1 MQPNELFH
9 AVTAAFPRS
18 FKPHEQWRDSFM
30 DEVEP
35 WAPHERVDAYKAL
48 KKAKSAAAAISLDDL
63 RRARGG
69 VAASSGALTAVS
81 YTRVW
86 LDYCRDERLYEALK
100 TMGVDIEV
108 FTRRLV
114 GVLWVTRSD
123 WRRELDLIAGVGEPE
138 DRLWRLYDYAKN
150 NALCHTQGS
159 EGWKLP
165 GKT

>member
-30 DEVEP
+30 DEVEA

-48 KKAKSAAAAISLDDL
+48 KKAKSAASAISLDDL

-69 VAASSGALTAVS
+69 VAASSGTIAKTSYAL
-81 YTRVW
+81 VW
-86 LDYCRDERLYEALK
+86 LQYCRDERLYEAVK
-100 TMGVDIEV
+100 IMGTDVEV
-108 FTRRLV
+108 YTRRLV
-114 GVLWVTRSD
+114 GILWSTRAD
-123 WRRELDLIAGVGEPE
+123 WRRELDQIAGAGEPE
-138 DRLWRLYDYAKN
+138 DRLWRLYDCAKN
-150 NALCHTQGS
+150 TALCHTSGS

-165 GKT
+165 GKA